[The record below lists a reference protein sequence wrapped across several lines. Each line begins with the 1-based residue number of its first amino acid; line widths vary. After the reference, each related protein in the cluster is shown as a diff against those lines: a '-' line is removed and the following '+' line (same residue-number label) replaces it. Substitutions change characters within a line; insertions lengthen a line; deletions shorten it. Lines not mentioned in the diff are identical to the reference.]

1 LLTARYINRKLIWD
15 WKNLIEAIQ
24 DGKLRT
30 ENNIGP
36 TRIDDEYIEF
46 CKIKLNI
53 RSLIYQHCRID
64 DLVDGWNGLNETLDL
79 VRMLEV
85 FLWTSMSRL
94 NGIDVSEIYKFE
106 PDVIDFL
113 KICYWYSRIR
123 RTPTIIHK
131 VKELRS
137 RLAKKLLYKLESP
150 KRSIDYEGLSDI
162 EIEQIISDKVMESRK
177 KGTDINRKNLLNQ
190 YFDFVRITI
199 SELMF
204 PSLAEEFNHEISFE
218 PSNQDFD
225 FDAKIDTLPFQV
237 KTLISRKYFPISS
250 LDIANHQKYEKEVAQ
265 IRSLYYNNQLNQ
277 AYVARRLLDCVK
289 RRCISQI
296 NKSLE
301 QKTKVIILDATL
313 TTEGFLLNQLFTD
326 DEVYVK
332 FDDSI
337 KKSIENY
344 SNGYVNVVF
353 ASTAY
358 DYNFRISTLAM
369 KLPIKDDKID
379 GSSEDKIQ
387 FL

>member
-1 LLTARYINRKLIWD
+1 
-15 WKNLIEAIQ
+15 
-24 DGKLRT
+24 
-30 ENNIGP
+30 
-36 TRIDDEYIEF
+36 
-46 CKIKLNI
+46 
-53 RSLIYQHCRID
+53 
-64 DLVDGWNGLNETLDL
+64 
-79 VRMLEV
+79 M
-85 FLWTSMSRL
+85 
-94 NGIDVSEIYKFE
+94 
-106 PDVIDFL
+106 
-113 KICYWYSRIR
+113 
-123 RTPTIIHK
+123 
-131 VKELRS
+131 
-137 RLAKKLLYKLESP
+137 LYKLESP
-150 KRSIDYEGLSDI
+150 KISINYEGLSDI
-162 EIEQIISDKVMESRK
+162 EIEQMISDKIMESRK
-177 KGTDINRKNLLNQ
+177 KGRQKADINRKNLLNQ
-190 YFDFVRITI
+190 YFDFVRIII

-250 LDIANHQKYEKEVAQ
+250 LDIANQQKYEREVAQ

-277 AYVARRLLDCVK
+277 AYVARRLLDYVK
-289 RRCISQI
+289 RSCISQI

-301 QKTKVIILDATL
+301 QKTKVIILDGTL

-332 FDDSI
+332 FDHSI

-353 ASTAY
+353 VSTAY
-358 DYNFRISTLAM
+358 DYNYRISTLAM

>member
-1 LLTARYINRKLIWD
+1 MLTARYINRKLIWD

-30 ENNIGP
+30 ENDIGP

-53 RSLIYQHCRID
+53 RSLIYQRCRIED
-64 DLVDGWNGLNETLDL
+64 IIDGWNGLNETLDL
-79 VRMLEV
+79 VRILEV

-94 NGIDVSEIYKFE
+94 NGIGVSEIYKFE

-150 KRSIDYEGLSDI
+150 KRSINYEGLSDI
-162 EIEQIISDKVMESRK
+162 EIEQIISDKVMELRK
-177 KGTDINRKNLLNQ
+177 KGTDIKKNLLNQ

-204 PSLAEEFNHEISFE
+204 PSLAEEFNHEINFE

-250 LDIANHQKYEKEVAQ
+250 LDIADHQKYESEVAQ
-265 IRSLYYNNQLNQ
+265 IGSLYYNKQLNQ
-277 AYVARRLLDCVK
+277 AYV
-289 RRCISQI
+289 
-296 NKSLE
+296 
-301 QKTKVIILDATL
+301 
-313 TTEGFLLNQLFTD
+313 
-326 DEVYVK
+326 
-332 FDDSI
+332 
-337 KKSIENY
+337 
-344 SNGYVNVVF
+344 
-353 ASTAY
+353 
-358 DYNFRISTLAM
+358 
-369 KLPIKDDKID
+369 
-379 GSSEDKIQ
+379 
-387 FL
+387 